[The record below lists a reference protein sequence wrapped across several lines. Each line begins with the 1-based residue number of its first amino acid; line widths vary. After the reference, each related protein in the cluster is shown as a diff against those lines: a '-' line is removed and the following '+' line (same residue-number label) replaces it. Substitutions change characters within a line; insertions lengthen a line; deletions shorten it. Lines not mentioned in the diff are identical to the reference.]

1 MKTPL
6 LLAFALFTTALF
18 AQDFTVPKDI
28 ALETE
33 ADYVAQNEN
42 VVAAVNWLRDTH
54 INNETKKR
62 TRINAYLLQWLTGT
76 PTMTLT
82 LNADLA
88 DYGDCGDCL
97 MLYMGGY
104 AKTVIESGNKD
115 DQLAANLGAINTLIT
130 FYEKSKG
137 GIGKVKSIEKF
148 IKLRNKGKLEAAVA
162 KTLG

>member
-1 MKTPL
+1 MKTILFLACAL
-6 LLAFALFTTALF
+6 LTTSLF
-18 AQDFTVPKDI
+18 AQDFTVPQDLT
-28 ALETE
+28 LETE
-33 ADYVAQNEN
+33 ADYAAQNDN
-42 VVAAVNWLRDTH
+42 IVAAVTWLRDTH

-76 PTMTLT
+76 PTMTLS

-88 DYGDCGDCL
+88 DYGECADCL

-148 IKLRNKGKLEAAVA
+148 IKLRGKGKLEAAIT
-162 KTLG
+162 KML

>member
-1 MKTPL
+1 MKYLFFLTV
-6 LLAFALFTTALF
+6 ATFTTTLVAQNF
-18 AQDFTVPKDI
+18 AVPDDLT
-28 ALETE
+28 LETE
-33 ADYVAQNEN
+33 ADYAAQNEN

-62 TRINAYLLQWLTGT
+62 TRVNAYLLQWLTGT

-115 DQLAANLGAINTLIT
+115 DQLTANLGAINTLIA

-148 IKLRNKGKLEAAVA
+148 IKLRDKGKLEAAIA
-162 KTLG
+162 KALG